1 MIAPTRQVGTIN
13 GFGHRHSRLHTG
25 IRVKHRMRQQHGQ
38 KMEHPLSNS
47 VGAWKTW
54 LPFVVAAIFVRLL
67 LTALPAYA
75 IDMNGYVG
83 WSRFLADSGPS
94 RFYGTFHV
102 VYAPLFHYFLWFTG
116 EVAKV
121 FHFSAETHAYAI
133 KLWSVLADA
142 AGAGLLLWLARD
154 LKLARSGWPFALM
167 YFMNPAVLFNTSV
180 WGQFDGIPGTLLFAV
195 LLLFRKDRPIPAALL
210 FVAAVLVK
218 PQSGLLAPLVLLLF
232 LRAVAARPWR
242 RALLCTGLTLV
253 GGIGLYLAVVLPFYT
268 PTSQSGT
275 LPGWLDPFWWL
286 FDLYLRSMQ
295 DYPYG
300 TANAWNLWY
309 LLGGQ
314 IRPDSTLLRGL
325 PHAVWGL
332 LLLLPFVVWALWL
345 GTRRNGQVAIRTTQ
359 FASDPLLMPTLPAAW
374 LLLFSAY
381 LLMTKM
387 HERYL
392 VPALLIGTAAALVH
406 RQLLPS
412 VMVASLVSFLNQ
424 LVLYQMSFSGAYW
437 LSASH
442 MASFVGSSAMTL
454 AFLWT
459 GLCLP
464 PTELPW
470 NRTTRGQKLPH
481 ARTNVDASASNS

>member
-1 MIAPTRQVGTIN
+1 
-13 GFGHRHSRLHTG
+13 
-25 IRVKHRMRQQHGQ
+25 MRQQHGQ
-38 KMEHPLSNS
+38 KTEHLLSNNM
-47 VGAWKTW
+47 GAWKTW
-54 LPFVVAAIFVRLL
+54 LPFVVAVLFVRLL

-75 IDMNGYVG
+75 IDMNGYAG

-102 VYAPLFHYFLWFTG
+102 VYAPLFHYCLWFTG
-116 EVAKV
+116 EVAKG
-121 FHFSAETHAYAI
+121 FHFSADAHAYAI

-154 LKLARSGWPFALM
+154 MKCNRCAWPFALM
-167 YFMNPAVLFNTSV
+167 YFMNPAVLFNTSI

-195 LLLFRKDRPIPAALL
+195 LLLFRNDRPIPAALL

-218 PQSGLLAPLVLLLF
+218 PQSGLLAPMVLLLF
-232 LRAVAARPWR
+232 LRAVVARPWR
-242 RALLCTGLTLV
+242 KALLCTGLTLV

-268 PTSQSGT
+268 PTSLSGT

-286 FDLYLRSMQ
+286 FDLYLRSLQ

-332 LLLLPFVVWALWL
+332 LLLLPFVVWSLWL
-345 GTRRNGQVAIRTTQ
+345 GSPRTGQAAIRTRR
-359 FASDPLLMPTLPAAW
+359 FASAPPFAQTLPAAW

-406 RQLLPS
+406 RPLLPS
-412 VMVASLVSFLNQ
+412 VMMASLVSFLNQ
-424 LVLYQMSFSGAYW
+424 LVLYFMSFSGTYW
-437 LSASH
+437 LSATGV
-442 MASFVGSSAMTL
+442 ASIVGSTAMTL

-459 GLCLP
+459 VLCLP
-464 PTELPW
+464 ITGLPW
-470 NRTTRGQKLPH
+470 KKKIGGQALPP
-481 ARTNVDASASNS
+481 ARTNVDARASDS